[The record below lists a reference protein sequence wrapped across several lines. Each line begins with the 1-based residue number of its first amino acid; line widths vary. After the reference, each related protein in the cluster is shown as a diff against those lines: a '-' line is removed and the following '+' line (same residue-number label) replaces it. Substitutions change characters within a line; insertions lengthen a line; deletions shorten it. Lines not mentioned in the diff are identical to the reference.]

1 MNDDFETL
9 DEELENENVSEE
21 IDESLDDENDTQ
33 LEENNINYHD
43 ISNSSEQSNNQNLS
57 NSMKELAKSTAI
69 TGTTAIDANAY
80 NKFSQTNLGRNL
92 ISKGQNTLNAINQSN
107 NPLAKI
113 AANKANLMLNPL

>member
-9 DEELENENVSEE
+9 DEELENENLSEE

-80 NKFSQTNLGRNL
+80 KDRKSVV
-92 ISKGQNTLNAINQSN
+92 
-107 NPLAKI
+107 
-113 AANKANLMLNPL
+113 